1 MSFSYLQKWYF
12 DLLTPSGDALYLYF
26 ISFRVA
32 GIKRGMASAHLVFAD
47 RTEIRSSV
55 RTPFATLQPN
65 GNLSLGRHSFSNHKD
80 FVDLHMEFDNL
91 ALDLRYSTLVG
102 PWQPAAEG
110 ILWQKN
116 QKRLGW
122 RVPQP
127 EARVEGTIAF
137 GSQKIFAAGLGYQ
150 DIVETNIEP
159 WNLPIAELL
168 WGRAH
173 CDGHAI
179 VFNQIKTREGEVLQY
194 IMLRRASEPRRDE
207 PCCDNS
213 NDAFLL
219 ERDEQDGVTTITHK
233 SFTLTLRRRSIIE
246 ESRISTQERFKSKL
260 VRRFLDR
267 TCGSPEEKKMVSEAV
282 LQLDGRTYRG
292 QALHERA
299 CWHWKKQEQA

>member
-1 MSFSYLQKWYF
+1 MSFSHLQKWYF
-12 DLLTPSGDALYLYF
+12 DLITPSGDALYLYF
-26 ISFRVA
+26 ITLRLA
-32 GIKRGMASAHLVFAD
+32 GLKRGMASAHLVVAD
-47 RTEIRSSV
+47 RTEVRSSV
-55 RTPFATLQPN
+55 RTPFAALQPN

-80 FVDLHMEFDNL
+80 FVDVHMEFDNL

-102 PWQPAAEG
+102 PWQPVAEG

-127 EARVEGTIAF
+127 EARVKGTIAF
-137 GSQKIFAAGLGYQ
+137 GSQKKFVTGLGYQ
-150 DIVETNIEP
+150 DFVETNIAP

-173 CDGHAI
+173 CEGHAI
-179 VFNQIKTREGEVLQY
+179 VFNQIKTRDGEVLQY
-194 IMLRRASEPRRDE
+194 ILLKRASETHRDE
-207 PCCDNS
+207 PVPSEGDIS

-219 ERDEQDGVTTITHK
+219 ERDEQDGETTIAHQ
-233 SFTLTLRRRSIIE
+233 SFTLTLRRRSVIE
-246 ESRISTQERFKSKL
+246 ESRMSTRERFKSKF
-260 VRRFLDR
+260 VRLFLDR

-299 CWHWKKQEQA
+299 CWHWKN